1 MSEFILNYF
10 NRSVENGPGE
20 VFLGLIPTG
29 PPKNDETCFFHFSGG
44 AIENVQFY
52 RTTFDPELI
61 LLKTGCFVIMFRK
74 KLCFVKDFFYI
85 AKKNDSCHQ
94 GIYLPPSEEYKSPA
108 AFVMDFIIAMAAIFR
123 CDVIEL
129 EDVATKELKSCEFPL
144 YLNKYRQPFR
154 TFYGK
159 WGFIVESEIDE
170 KVIVQNNTDNLKLLK
185 LIQQQNQIVAEG
197 SLDPQLPHNL
207 YMSLIHRNLKPWTP
221 QHLCNILSQ
230 LCDENSDNNK
240 KLINEIIFFLQEH
253 YPENSS
259 KNYKSKSTR
268 SKKYFF
274 YEETPTNDITIVK
287 SSHMEKDSFV
297 EILTEYTW
305 DFFDDNSNKKVY
317 VINKL
322 TIS

>member
-1 MSEFILNYF
+1 MSGLILNYF
-10 NRSVENGPGE
+10 NRSVKGGPDE
-20 VFLGLIPTG
+20 RLLGLIPTG
-29 PPKNDETCFFHFSGG
+29 PPKNDDTCFFHFSGG

-61 LLKTGCFVIMFRK
+61 ILKTGCFVIMFRK
-74 KLCFVKDFFYI
+74 KHCFVKDFFYI
-85 AKKNDSCHQ
+85 AVKNDACHQ
-94 GIYLPPSEEYKSPA
+94 EIHLPLSGEYKSPA

-129 EDVATKELKSCEFPL
+129 EDVATKELKGCKFPL

-170 KVIVQNNTDNLKLLK
+170 KVIVQNNTDYLKLLK

-197 SLDPQLPHNL
+197 SLNPQLPHNL
-207 YMSLIHRNLKPWTP
+207 FMSLFNKKFKPWTP
-221 QHLCNILSQ
+221 QNLCNILSQ
-230 LCDENSDNNK
+230 LCDENIDDNK
-240 KLINEIIFFLQEH
+240 MLINEIILFLQEH

-259 KNYKSKSTR
+259 ENYKSKSTR

-274 YEETPTNDITIVK
+274 YEETPTNDITVVK
-287 SSHMEKDSFV
+287 SSHMEIDSFV
-297 EILTEYTW
+297 EILTEYRW
-305 DFFDDNSNKKVY
+305 YFFDDNANKKVY